1 MIFRNHT
8 KCSYVNR
15 SYVNRTALCFSIA
28 RCSLLTL
35 GIIISTALDATAQRH
50 RAKRSNKSKLVCLHD
65 TGSLSFR
72 FARRCPRNSVEATV
86 EALAAAGA
94 RGPQGEQGEQGP
106 QGEQGA
112 QGEQGPIG
120 PQGSQGIDGS
130 IAIWGD
136 GSAGDLNV
144 FVNTVMQTVNTQ
156 YENIT
161 VFSGATLFVPSGT
174 VLRAQGN
181 CNIQGTIQ
189 VATAARGATRSSGG
203 VSEFIDA
210 TVRVAHP
217 GIAQAGG
224 NAQLSEYASDPGGVV
239 AGFGGQGISIAMG
252 HNVIRPNLFGG
263 GGGGTSAFGEG
274 GSGGGFFA
282 LYCQGDV
289 EIGSSATISAN
300 GGNGAAGTG
309 GGGGGVIVVASPSS
323 VLIDGLLEAVGGNGG
338 TNHSS
343 SAAGG
348 GGGGGIIHVIS
359 PAIQRNGAYSVIG
372 GSGGSTANT
381 GEVADSLVSGGGGG
395 GSCGGNGGNGGV
407 VFTTGSASGGGNG
420 TSGYT
425 YETMADPTSLI
436 L

>member
-1 MIFRNHT
+1 M
-8 KCSYVNR
+8 
-15 SYVNRTALCFSIA
+15 
-28 RCSLLTL
+28 RCLLLAASLIL
-35 GIIISTALDATAQRH
+35 STAADATAQGS
-50 RAKRSNKSKLVCLHD
+50 RAKRSKKSKLVCLHES
-65 TGSLSFR
+65 GSLSFR

-86 EALAAAGA
+86 ETLAAAGA
-94 RGPQGEQGEQGP
+94 RGPQGEQGEQGLP
-106 QGEQGA
+106 GDPGIQGA
-112 QGEQGPIG
+112 QGPTG

-136 GSAGDLNV
+136 GSAGDLNA
-144 FVNTVMQTVNTQ
+144 FVNTVLQTVNTQ

-203 VSEFIDA
+203 VGEFIDA
-210 TVRVAHP
+210 TVRVGHP

-239 AGFGGQGISIAMG
+239 AGFGGEGISIAMG

-263 GGGGTSAFGEG
+263 GGGGTSAFGDG

-300 GGNGAAGTG
+300 GANGAVGTG
-309 GGGGGVIVVASPSS
+309 GGGGGIIVVASPSS
-323 VLIDGLLEAVGGNGG
+323 VLVDGLLEAIGGNGG
-338 TNHSS
+338 THHSS

-372 GSGGSTANT
+372 GSGGISATT
-381 GEVADSLVSGGGGG
+381 GVVSAALVSGGGGG
-395 GSCGGNGGNGGV
+395 GSCGGNGGHGGV
-407 VFTTGSASGGGNG
+407 VFTTGSASGGLPG